1 VHVHVCDATMR
12 LGNQISRRS
21 AYSKAS
27 TAALAIVSNDRKND
41 GDQGAG
47 EHIDMDIGSHSAN
60 ISSSSDASLRR
71 FSSAFVA
78 RRELDPV
85 SAWGDGGDVDGGD
98 IGGGGSNGSPRPIIA
113 IGTSTSSPEG
123 RTTLTRV
130 LSLPLSSP

>member
-47 EHIDMDIGSHSAN
+47 EHLDMDIGSHSEI
-60 ISSSSDASLRR
+60 ISSSPDVCPRR
-71 FSSAFVA
+71 FSSAFAA
-78 RRELDPV
+78 RRELVPV
-85 SAWGDGGDVDGGD
+85 SA
-98 IGGGGSNGSPRPIIA
+98 
-113 IGTSTSSPEG
+113 
-123 RTTLTRV
+123 
-130 LSLPLSSP
+130 